1 MKFMKIVVFMGGVIF
16 VVVCGE
22 KSFINVIFFFD
33 LVLIGVFV
41 DSFVEGINY
50 FFVFV
55 ENGII
60 NV

>member
-33 LVLIGVFV
+33 LVFIGVFV